1 MSFIITVQPTVEP
14 ITLAEAKMHL
24 RVDSDFEDALIQ
36 DYIKAARAHVERFTG
51 LSFTVQTIRAVIKT
65 EEDPLYP
72 WTFPNQPVPQSYEL
86 PLSPVSEI
94 TTVTDG
100 TNPVEYTANLLA
112 IPATIT
118 PTDMPDQLVVTYT
131 TNTTAMAPDVKTA
144 MLMILHQL
152 YDMRG
157 GTDTEAVIRVEE
169 AYLRHHRVS
178 LGMA

>member
-36 DYIKAARAHVERFTG
+36 DYIKAARSHVERFTG
-51 LSFTVQTIRAVIKT
+51 VSFTDQTIRAVIKRDEYQMT
-65 EEDPLYP
+65 DWFKKIEPLS
-72 WTFPNQPVPQSYEL
+72 FEL
-86 PLSPVSEI
+86 PLSPVNEI
-94 TTVTDG
+94 LTAEDKDG
-100 TNPVEYTANLLA
+100 PIEYEADLVS

-118 PTDMPDQLVVTYT
+118 PANAPEQIVVTYT
-131 TNTTAMAPDVKTA
+131 TNTSAMAPDVKTA